1 MPPKVIWLID
11 SLCMGGAERL
21 AQEFAAAIDPAS
33 MQVELVALREGSGML
48 RANCPQHVIGAR
60 NLRDRAAFERLCH
73 LLRRR
78 GAQVLHTHLR
88 YSHLWGGL
96 AARRIGIPWV
106 STLHVLPQPAQTARE
121 RVLATLE
128 RVQLNRACARVLA
141 VSQAQAEAWRHAG
154 LDTPRLQVLPN
165 GVALQPHL
173 LPAERNAERARL
185 GLPIG
190 ATIFLTVAVVRG
202 LKGWRDLLRAVPA
215 ICAAHPDSHFVWV
228 GAGPEFADLQ
238 HEVVARG
245 LSGVV
250 HLPGQRDDVPR
261 WLQTADVFLFPSHEE
276 ALPTALLEAMG
287 AGLPVVASR
296 LPAVEEVLR
305 DPGRISD
312 CSSAQTI
319 ACTIAC
325 TIAQTIARTI
335 APGDADGLA
344 REALQLA
351 ASAAVRQC
359 EGEILRQRVVEYY
372 GTHAWV
378 DRLITTYHELLAEP
392 NRGRR
397 HAAPAPPIQAPAL
410 PLLPSSQPR
419 LLAVERVS
427 RGGLF
432 HYTAQLTQGLARQG
446 AQVTLLTGRNPE
458 VGRARIEGVR
468 VLPHL
473 WGWNPHRH
481 SRWLPRRVQR
491 AGRGLVYLA
500 GWMQVVA
507 AIRIERPDVV
517 LLGDIEHRCDAW
529 FIAWLARGGW
539 TLVDIWHNVVS
550 FDRYGGRGVVRKQPW
565 RNRIARH
572 FHTIFVHGE
581 SLAHQLEQATGC
593 RAVVIPHGN
602 QDWIARQAGPDP
614 DLNRQLSLPPDRPVA
629 LLFGSLTRYKGIDV
643 LLEALSRLPAGQRP
657 IAVLAGYPLADCPID
672 ELRRQAH
679 RSGLDNWVRWQIG
692 YIPTPEIAWYFR
704 RADVVVLPY
713 RAASQSGVAHLALTF
728 GKPMIVTATGS
739 LPELMAGES
748 NGLVVEPGD
757 ADALAAALARI
768 TGNDGLRERM
778 GLAARHLAETRHN
791 WDAIARQVL
800 SALLWERPP
809 GHVTAPA
816 QTGATP

>member
-21 AQEFAAAIDPAS
+21 AQEFATAIDPARL
-33 MQVELVALREGSGML
+33 QVELVALREGGGML
-48 RANCPQHVIGAR
+48 QTNCPQHVIGAR

-73 LLRRR
+73 LLRRQ

-88 YSHLWGGL
+88 YAHLWGGL

-106 STLHVLPQPAQTARE
+106 STLHVLPQPADTARE
-121 RVLATLE
+121 RVLAALE
-128 RVQLNRACARVLA
+128 RIQLNRSCARVLA

-165 GVALQPHL
+165 GVALQPYL

-190 ATIFLTVAVVRG
+190 ATIFLTVAVVRE

-215 ICAAHPDSHFVWV
+215 ICASHPDSHFVWV

-305 DPGRISD
+305 DPGRTID
-312 CSSAQTI
+312 HTI
-319 ACTIAC
+319 AR
-325 TIAQTIARTI
+325 TIARTI
-335 APGDADGLA
+335 APGDAEGLA

-351 ASAAVRQC
+351 ASPAVRQH
-359 EGEILRQRVVEYY
+359 EGEILRQRVVEHY

-378 DRLITTYHELLAEP
+378 NRLISTYHELLTEP
-392 NRGRR
+392 NRRRR
-397 HAAPAPPIQAPAL
+397 HTAPAPPTQASPQPL
-410 PLLPSSQPR
+410 PPSSPRPR

-432 HYTAQLTQGLARQG
+432 HYTAQLTQALARQG
-446 AQVTLLTGRNPE
+446 AEVTLLTGRNPE
-458 VGRARIEGVR
+458 AGSARIEGVR
-468 VLPHL
+468 VLHHL
-473 WGWNPHRH
+473 WGWNPHQH

-500 GWMQVVA
+500 GWMQILA
-507 AIRIERPDVV
+507 ALRKERPDVV

-529 FIAWLARGGW
+529 FIARLARGGW
-539 TLVDIWHNVVS
+539 TLADIWHNVVS
-550 FDRYGGRGVVRKQPW
+550 FDRYGGPDVVRAQPW

-581 SLAHQLEQATGC
+581 SLARQLEQATGC

-602 QDWIARQAGPDP
+602 QDWIARQAGPAP
-614 DLNRQLSLPPDRPVA
+614 DLNRQLNLPPGRPVA

-643 LLEALSRLPAGQRP
+643 LLEALRRLPAGQRP
-657 IAVLAGYPLADCPID
+657 IAVIAGFPLADCPID
-672 ELRRQAH
+672 ELRRQAQ

-739 LPELMAGES
+739 LPELMAEES

-768 TGNDGLRERM
+768 TGNDELRERM

-800 SALLWERPP
+800 TALHWERPSA
-809 GHVTAPA
+809 HVTASA
-816 QTGATP
+816 QTGAVP